1 MFGITG
7 DMLGG
12 FVRAIAAP
20 AITWAVA
27 KNYIDVGS
35 GAGLVAAAS
44 ALATAAWSAYTNR
57 PAKVVAVP
65 GTGPAI
71 ATGTIPPK

>member
-1 MFGITG
+1 MFGITA

-12 FVRAIAAP
+12 IVRAVAAP

-44 ALATAAWSAYTNR
+44 ALATAGWSAYTNR

-65 GTGPAI
+65 GTGPAV
-71 ATGTIPPK
+71 ATGNVSPK